1 MNVETDLIGR
11 SGVVVGW
18 ARIKGGSQETWWDF
32 DLRQLGRWW
41 CH

>member
-18 ARIKGGSQETWWDF
+18 ARIKGSQETWWGF
-32 DLRQLGRWW
+32 DLGQLGRWW